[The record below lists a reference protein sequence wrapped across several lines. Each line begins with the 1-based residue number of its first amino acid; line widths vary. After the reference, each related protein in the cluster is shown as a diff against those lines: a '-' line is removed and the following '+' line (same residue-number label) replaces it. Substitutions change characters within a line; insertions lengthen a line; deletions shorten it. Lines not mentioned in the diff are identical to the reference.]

1 VNPYVETTDGLETML
16 QMGLK
21 LPGSLPCSQKKKK
34 KKRHPSFIINK
45 MVTFKS

>member
-34 KKRHPSFIINK
+34 KRSDIQVLSSIKW
-45 MVTFKS
+45 

>member
-21 LPGSLPCSQKKKK
+21 LPGSLPCSQKKEKK
-34 KKRHPSFIINK
+34 EATSKFYHQ
-45 MVTFKS
+45 